1 MVTTDVFSDKKSLR
15 TSPETKHFLQIHG
28 RAIVS
33 KMAPSYANLW
43 SKCIHTCS
51 SQISHMVTL
60 HRWHLHDMDIFLLQD
75 LNSFTTYLD
84 GIHPTIKLTCNRSF
98 ISIPLEV
105 NVSIIESTSKS
116 SLTFLQNIKHQYLL
130 HYSCQPRH
138 TKRAIPFSLVLRHRW
153 ICSSDET
160 FTLRTT
166 NSWHTF
172 ANMVTTDILSDK
184 KSLA

>member
-1 MVTTDVFSDKKSLR
+1 MQTFEANALT
-15 TSPETKHFLQIHG
+15 H
-28 RAIVS
+28 
-33 KMAPSYANLW
+33 APHKPHIWWRY
-43 SKCIHTCS
+43 I
-51 SQISHMVTL
+51 
-60 HRWHLHDMDIFLLQD
+60 DDIFMIWTYFLLQD

-84 GIHPTIKLTCNRSF
+84 GIHPTIKLTFNRSF

-105 NVSIIESTSKS
+105 NVSITESTSKP

-138 TKRAIPFSLVLRHRW
+138 TKRAIPFSLVLRLRW

-166 NSWHTF
+166 NWWHTF